1 MSLSLC
7 QSVYQSVC
15 LFLSLSVSLSSF
27 SSVCQSIRT
36 AFFRCLT
43 ETLTSQIILSYPILL
58 NRLYPI
64 LSHNI
69 PSYLIP
75 YYRIISYS
83 FSVHPIISHH
93 IISITSIFASLR
105 LHRVNSPPLYVYLSE
120 NSSDVECSPYESE
133 ASSGTLLVSARLYLL
148 MTMLQIGNPR

>member
-83 FSVHPIISHH
+83 FSVHSIISYHT
-93 IISITSIFASLR
+93 ISYLSHQYLQA
-105 LHRVNSPPLYVYLSE
+105 YVYIVS
-120 NSSDVECSPYESE
+120 
-133 ASSGTLLVSARLYLL
+133 TLRPSMYTYRKI
-148 MTMLQIGNPR
+148 LQMWNVLHTSQKPVAERYWWVPDYIYWWQCFR